1 MPVEAIKSER
11 HRYIVVLVH
20 PDLALNRRLARK
32 VRMTKSMTK
41 SRISTT
47 ALSGAVQVIRKSNG
61 TNAGVMRGTI
71 LMLIATLLA
80 VSPLSVSAGTPDPVL
95 EWIGVMNTTV
105 LAAGTPPNVT
115 GRVVALV
122 SASVFDAVNG
132 IEPRFRPLHVRPDA
146 PHNASQRAAAIQAAY
161 VILLNLYP
169 AQSGILTTQRN
180 ASLAA
185 LASTENPNS
194 IAAGV
199 AWGQTVADAIW
210 AWRLTD
216 GFAPAPPPFFGVQSI
231 AGTPNALGLW
241 RPTPPAN
248 ASGATPQIATMTPWV
263 LARPSQFR
271 LPPPLALNSPEYAA
285 DFNEVKNFGS
295 ISSTMRSTEQSE
307 FALFW
312 ALNTPLAWNR
322 IAAQLSSARGLSLT
336 ENAHLFAV
344 LNVTLA
350 DAIIACWDSKYR
362 YVFWRPI
369 TAIRAG
375 LTPSDADPMW
385 EPWLN
390 TLTGTPAHPEYPS
403 AHSTYSGAAAFILAA
418 AFGENTAFSLTSE
431 IRPGTRSFASFSD
444 AIAEIAD
451 ARVFGGIHFR
461 TSCARANM
469 LGRAVADYVSRH
481 AMRPQGD
488 DQDE

>member
-1 MPVEAIKSER
+1 MPVQAIKSER

-47 ALSGAVQVIRKSNG
+47 ALSGAVEVIRKSNG

-71 LMLIATLLA
+71 LMLFATLLA

-122 SASVFDAVNG
+122 SVSVFDAVNG

-146 PHNASQRAAAIQAAY
+146 PHNASQHAAAIQAAY

-231 AGTPNALGLW
+231 AGTPNALGFW

>member
-1 MPVEAIKSER
+1 
-11 HRYIVVLVH
+11 
-20 PDLALNRRLARK
+20 
-32 VRMTKSMTK
+32 MTET
-41 SRISTT
+41 RISAT
-47 ALSGAVQVIRKSNG
+47 APSG
-61 TNAGVMRGTI
+61 GVGTI
-71 LMLIATLLA
+71 DKLMECNLMVVRSVGHQGIHTAARSVALFLMVALFA
-80 VSPLSVSAGTPDPVL
+80 VCPLQVSAATPDPVL

-105 LAAGTPPNVT
+105 LRAGTAPNVT

-132 IEPRFRPLHVRPDA
+132 IEPRFGPLHVKPDA

-161 VILLNLYP
+161 AILMNFYGTQQG
-169 AQSGILTTQRN
+169 AILTSQHD

-185 LASTENPNS
+185 LASTEKPAS

-199 AWGQTVADAIW
+199 AWGQNVADAIW
-210 AWRLTD
+210 AFRLTD
-216 GFAPAPPPFFGVQSI
+216 GFGPTPPPFFGVQSI
-231 AGTPNALGLW
+231 AGMPNSLGFW

-248 ASGATPQIATMTPWV
+248 ASGATPQLATITPWV
-263 LARPSQFR
+263 LKRPSQFR
-271 LPPPLALNSPEYAA
+271 LPPPLALNSPTYAA
-285 DFNEVKNFGS
+285 DLNEVREMGS
-295 ISSTMRSTEQSE
+295 LSSTSRSSEQTEV
-307 FALFW
+307 ALFW

-322 IAAQLSSARGLSLT
+322 IAAQLSAERGLSLT

-350 DAIIACWDSKYR
+350 DAITACWDSKYR
-362 YVFWRPI
+362 YIFWRPV

-375 LTPSDADPMW
+375 AAPGDPDADWRP
-385 EPWLN
+385 LLDS
-390 TLTGTPAHPEYPS
+390 LTGTPPHPEYPS

-418 AFGENTAFSLTSE
+418 VFGENTSFSLTSE
-431 IRPGTRSFASFSD
+431 IRPGTRSYARFSE

-451 ARVFGGIHFR
+451 ARVFGGIHLR
-461 TSCARANM
+461 SSCARGNS

-481 AMRPQGD
+481 AMRARGD

>member
-1 MPVEAIKSER
+1 
-11 HRYIVVLVH
+11 
-20 PDLALNRRLARK
+20 
-32 VRMTKSMTK
+32 MTET
-41 SRISTT
+41 RISTT
-47 ALSGAVQVIRKSNG
+47 APSGGVQAIGKSTECN
-61 TNAGVMRGTI
+61 
-71 LMLIATLLA
+71 LIVVRSVGHQGIGAAARSVAFLLITALFA
-80 VSPLSVSAGTPDPVL
+80 VSPPQVPAATPDPVL
-95 EWIGVMNTTV
+95 EWIGVMNTSV
-105 LAAGTPPNVT
+105 LTAGTAPNVT

-132 IEPRFRPLHVRPDA
+132 IEPRFRPLHVSPDA

-161 VILLNLYP
+161 VILVNLYL

-231 AGTPNALGLW
+231 AGTPNALGFW

-322 IAAQLSSARGLSLT
+322 IAAQLSAARGLSLT

-350 DAIIACWDSKYR
+350 DAITACWDSKYR
-362 YVFWRPI
+362 YIFWRPV

-403 AHSTYSGAAAFILAA
+403 AHSAYSGAAAFILAA